1 MRYRW
6 NFLIVH
12 YRLFNLYFVSI
23 PRIGSPF
30 LVLERT
36 SCLKRQG
43 QEVGNTPLVN
53 EVMALGRRLGTVM

>member
-6 NFLIVH
+6 NFLIAH

-23 PRIGSPF
+23 PRIESPF

-36 SCLKRQG
+36 SCLKRRG

-53 EVMALGRRLGTVM
+53 EVMGLGSRLGAAM